1 MKEVN
6 KSANFQFVETA
17 ISQMCLSG
25 VLDESSVKSGKSE
38 VGVEDDYKFKP
49 VYKENK
55 LAKLYNAASNK
66 SIKVYSF
73 YSNSINAMLHNLEV
87 DSGVI
92 STDLSTMELYLNNS
106 FSYFIILTD
115 SKLMT
120 ASARPDSVPRL
131 FVKVDAG
138 TGSNIMF
145 IKVDRYLGS
154 FNHYIN
160 HAGASLGLYF

>member
-1 MKEVN
+1 MSKN
-6 KSANFQFVETA
+6 
-17 ISQMCLSG
+17 
-25 VLDESSVKSGKSE
+25 
-38 VGVEDDYKFKP
+38 
-49 VYKENK
+49 NK

-66 SIKVYSF
+66 SIKVHSF

-92 STDLSTMELYLNNS
+92 STNLSTMELYLNNS

-138 TGSNIMF
+138 TGSNIIF
-145 IKVDRYLGS
+145 IKVGISEAL
-154 FNHYIN
+154 II
-160 HAGASLGLYF
+160 ALIIKM